1 LPTTP
6 AKLGFPSLQREFPM
20 REALV
25 LSALALALSAQAAAE
40 GPPRERLSLSASASA
55 EVARDVLGISFST
68 TREGTEAAAVQAGLK
83 QALDAALVEARK
95 VAKPGQVDVQTGGF
109 SLYPRNDPKTGKI
122 NGWQGS
128 AELLVEG
135 RDTAVIAQLA
145 GRIHSLTISRV
156 GYSLSRE
163 AREKAEGDI
172 SAQAIARY
180 RTKAAEYARQFGYSG
195 YVVGEVSI
203 NSDEAAPRPM
213 MVKAMRMSA
222 AMADEAL
229 PTEAG
234 KATVTVNVNGS
245 VQLTK

>member
-1 LPTTP
+1 
-6 AKLGFPSLQREFPM
+6 M

-25 LSALALALSAQAAAE
+25 LSTLALALSAQAAAD
-40 GPPRERLSLSASASA
+40 GPPRERLSLSASATA
-55 EVARDVLGISFST
+55 EVTRDVLGIGFST
-68 TREGTEAAAVQAGLK
+68 TREGPDAAAVQAGLK
-83 QALDAALVEARK
+83 QALDAALTEARK

-109 SLYPRNDPKTGKI
+109 SLYPRHDPKTGKI

-135 RDTAVIAQLA
+135 RDTAAIAQLA
-145 GRIHSLTISRV
+145 GRISSLTIGRV

-163 AREKAEGDI
+163 AREKAEGEI
-172 SAQAIARY
+172 TAQAISRY
-180 RTKAAEYARQFGYSG
+180 RAKAADYARQFGYGG

-203 NSDEAAPRPM
+203 NADEGAPRPM

-222 AMADEAL
+222 GAADEAL

-234 KATVTVNVNGS
+234 KATVTVNVSGS
-245 VQLTK
+245 VQLTRESAPR